1 MNNNTQLSRL
11 EAERERLQKECSQL
25 FDQKQAIDL
34 QLKENQERLTW
45 LDNKIDGM
53 ESSTSTNND
62 IGKRKFALTMTNDT
76 QTQDCSMDDN
86 DNNKVKFEVVD
97 DKKKKAKKSVLPQFT
112 QPEEY
117 LTDPHT
123 QQNQQQ
129 SSYLTDP
136 IQENDEEEVEFEGVS
151 KNNSAAAAA
160 SSSAELRR
168 ISKSPQ
174 LAASSASQ
182 TMNNTGGAKQN
193 NPFQD
198 LWNPSQDMNDT
209 TMSSSNNNNNGARK
223 GTLEKY
229 FMSNTSSSGAAA
241 AQSRAN
247 NNNNNNNAGRQQLQL
262 NNNNQGDHQAP
273 SCTKH
278 RWTDRMKYHLRHTF
292 NIAQFRGHQESI
304 INATMKGLDTFV
316 VMRTG
321 GGKSLCYQLPAVL
334 ELETRP
340 RMISIVISPLVSLI
354 RDQEEQMNEMHP
366 GSAVS
371 FFSGMAGGTSE
382 HARRWNLVRDAQGG
396 VGLIF
401 VTPEKVINSGKFK
414 GELEKLNNQGRLSR
428 FVIDEC
434 HWKVRACVVL
444 SCAYVCSM

>member
-1 MNNNTQLSRL
+1 MNSNNDTTQLSRL

-34 QLKENQERLTW
+34 QLKENQERLAW

-62 IGKRKFALTMTNDT
+62 DIGKRKFALTMPNNT
-76 QTQDCSMDDN
+76 QTQDCSMDNN

-97 DKKKKAKKSVLPQFT
+97 DKKKKAKSVLPQFT

-123 QQNQQQ
+123 QQNQQ

-136 IQENDEEEVEFEGVS
+136 IQEDDDDEVEFEGVS
-151 KNNSAAAAA
+151 KNNSAAA
-160 SSSAELRR
+160 SSAELRR
-168 ISKSPQ
+168 ISKSPP
-174 LAASSASQ
+174 LAAALSAAASSL
-182 TMNNTGGAKQN
+182 NNTGGAKQN

-198 LWNPSQDMNDT
+198 LWNPTQDMNDT
-209 TMSSSNNNNNGARK
+209 TMSSNNNNGARK

-229 FMSNTSSSGAAA
+229 S
-241 AQSRAN
+241 AQSRV
-247 NNNNNNNAGRQQLQL
+247 RQQLQL
-262 NNNNQGDHQAP
+262 NNNDLANHEATSSP
-273 SCTKH
+273 KH

-354 RDQEEQMNEMHP
+354 RDQEEQMNEMYP

-414 GELEKLNNQGRLSR
+414 GELEKLNSQGRLSR

-434 HWKVRACVVL
+434 HCACQE
-444 SCAYVCSM
+444 SPR